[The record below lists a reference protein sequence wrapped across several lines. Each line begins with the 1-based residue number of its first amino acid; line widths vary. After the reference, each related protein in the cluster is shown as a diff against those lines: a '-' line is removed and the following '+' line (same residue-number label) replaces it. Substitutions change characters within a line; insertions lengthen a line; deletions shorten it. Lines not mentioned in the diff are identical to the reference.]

1 MRTWGSAWTE
11 RSNKSK
17 KETQII
23 EQTIFKREER
33 WTSKHTY
40 ACVFLPLHNHI
51 AFSSLQRTKGTF
63 VSRLSIYIYISIL
76 ASPTSAKGSPS
87 YTLLVMDTYSR
98 ASTWLRGLCLHCS
111 QQAHTPY
118 LLAAVKKQREK
129 RRWCTGSLLLTV
141 SHTKDKN
148 TERNQDYSNR
158 ERCTSKQHCS
168 DYYSNSRVST
178 EALLPHKS
186 SIRPYKRS

>member
-98 ASTWLRGLCLHCS
+98 ASTWPLPPLLPASTYAVPTRCSEKAKGKETVMYRLSPPHCL
-111 QQAHTPY
+111 
-118 LLAAVKKQREK
+118 
-129 RRWCTGSLLLTV
+129 
-141 SHTKDKN
+141 SHKGQEHRT
-148 TERNQDYSNR
+148 QPDYSNR